1 MSDQLPRISSVEPA
15 PAALRLWVRW
25 RDGTV
30 ADIDMTGAVYRVG
43 AFAPLRDPDAFRH
56 VEVIDA
62 GCAISWPETGL
73 DYSSSSLVRLAEEQA
88 PFGAA
93 DFVAW
98 QETLHLSNQEAADFL
113 DVSLSTVKNYRSTDG
128 IPKPVRMACRAT
140 LRDPHLLQAHFRP
153 RHPGRPSKSAEV

>member
-1 MSDQLPRISSVEPA
+1 MTDQLPRIASVEPV
-15 PAALRLWVRW
+15 PASLRLWVRW
-25 RDGTV
+25 RDGTTS
-30 ADIDMTGAVYRVG
+30 DIDMTGAVYRLR
-43 AFAPLRDPDAFRH
+43 AFAPLRDPETLGR

-62 GCAISWPETGL
+62 GCAIAWPDTGL
-73 DYSSSSLVRLAEEQA
+73 DYSSSSLARLAEEQA

-113 DVSLSTVKNYRSTDG
+113 DVSLGTVKNYRATGS

-153 RHPGRPSKSAEV
+153 RLPGRPHKSAEA